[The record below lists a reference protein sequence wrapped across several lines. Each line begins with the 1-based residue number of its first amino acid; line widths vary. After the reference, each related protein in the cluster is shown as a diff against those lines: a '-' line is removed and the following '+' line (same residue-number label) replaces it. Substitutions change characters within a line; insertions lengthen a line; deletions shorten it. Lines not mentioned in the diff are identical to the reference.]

1 MQCDSTSL
9 DCLIVLIRHI
19 QLHMHQHYPS
29 PDHSAMEARN
39 PILFLAWFD
48 FDRDVTVAWIEVK
61 QNIWKPL
68 GPASSD
74 DPKLQ
79 FENLCNCDLV
89 WEASWGRGEFKLL
102 RAILDKAAGEPWDI
116 RPQVAEQMSTN
127 VLPFDPRERSDV
139 SFNEYISTFL
149 KQRQATDGSQTMNLC
164 ARPNIMQVKYTRRKE
179 FTPVIRGKRK
189 AVTL

>member
-1 MQCDSTSL
+1 
-9 DCLIVLIRHI
+9 
-19 QLHMHQHYPS
+19 MHQHYPS
-29 PDHSAMEARN
+29 PDNDHSAMEARN
-39 PILFLAWFD
+39 PNLSLAWFD
-48 FDRDVTVAWIEVK
+48 FGQDVKAAWIEVK
-61 QNIWKPL
+61 QNILNPL

-89 WEASWGRGEFKLL
+89 WETWGRGEFKLL

-127 VLPFDPRERSDV
+127 VLPVDPREMPDV
-139 SFNEYISTFL
+139 SFNEYISTFF
-149 KQRQATDGSQTMNLC
+149 KQRQATDGSQTMNFC

-189 AVTL
+189 AVTLYHRPM